1 MSLRSRIGVAALA
14 LALPA
19 LGALAAPALAQPSVN
34 NGFGPVIPRL
44 ENRPATL
51 IETDGYVYGPGTGK
65 TSPDL
70 SITIQDNDWDA
81 PATLYIYW
89 HDRVTNDVVYVNTK
103 LGLSEAEVDFFGDP
117 GAPRRIIPADLKDFK
132 IFGGGSALGPTPD
145 GVPGTTGRYQF
156 VLEIRDP
163 NGASVVTRS
172 NTLYNYVDG
181 VELHSGDV
189 TANERWSPEM
199 AHFLDAPVYVQE
211 QVRLSIDPG
220 TMVIGSKNGQ
230 GTLVFERGA
239 RMDIVGKP
247 LDPIIFTSELDA
259 GERGPGDWGGLV
271 VNGRAETNQGTS
283 PPPEGE
289 GDSGPFGGLDD
300 NDSSGAL
307 SYARV
312 EYAGIRFST
321 QNELNG
327 IALQGVGKGTQ
338 IDHVQVHF
346 NQDDGIEFFG
356 GAVDAKYVLV
366 TGAEDDSLDWTFGWR
381 GNLQHFVA
389 IQCGN
394 SEQDNGI
401 EADNFETDNTAEPIA
416 NPTIRNAT
424 WIGDADH
431 LPDASDDGAV
441 FRRGTKVSLHNG
453 LFWRFTTE
461 GIKIDGDVSMGW
473 LNGNGITVA
482 DTILFGND
490 PDANVDFA
498 ALGGPILNSDPGFYN
513 DPRGAVGCGVVPDI
527 TFANN
532 HDAGSSGGGF
542 FDSAPYIGGVDDD
555 DPWIDDGWTSFADN

>member
-1 MSLRSRIGVAALA
+1 MSLRSRIGVAAATLA
-14 LALPA
+14 LVAVATPA
-19 LGALAAPALAQPSVN
+19 VAQPSVN
-34 NGFGPVIPRL
+34 QGFDPIVPRL
-44 ENRPATL
+44 VNRPATL
-51 IETDGYVYGPGTGK
+51 IETDSYVYGPGTGK
-65 TSPDL
+65 TSPNL

-81 PATLYIYW
+81 PATLYVYW
-89 HDRVTNDVVYVNTK
+89 HDRVNNDVVYVNTK
-103 LGLSEAEVDFFGDP
+103 LGLSPDEVDFFGDV
-117 GAPRRIIPADLKDFK
+117 GAPRRIIPADLKDFP
-132 IFGGGSALGPTPD
+132 IFGSGGAALGATPE

-156 VLEIRDP
+156 VLEIRDA
-163 NGASVVTRS
+163 NGAAVVSRS
-172 NTLYNYVDG
+172 NALYNYVDG
-181 VELHSGDV
+181 VMQHSGDV
-189 TANERWSPEM
+189 TANERWTSDM
-199 AHFLDAPVYVQE
+199 AHFIATPLYVKE

-220 TMVIGSKNGQ
+220 TVVIGSKNGQ

-247 LDPIIFTSELDA
+247 LDPIIMTSELDA
-259 GERGPGDWGGLV
+259 GQRGPGDWGGLV
-271 VNGRAETNQGTS
+271 VNGRATTNQGVN

-307 SYARV
+307 SYARI

-327 IALQGVGKGTQ
+327 IALQGVGSGTQ

-356 GAVDAKYVLV
+356 GTVDAKYVLV

-381 GNLQHFVA
+381 GRLQNFVA

-441 FRRGTKVSLHNG
+441 FRRGTKVTLVNG

-461 GIKIDGDVSMGW
+461 GINIDGDVSNGW

-482 DTILFGND
+482 DTILFGNA
-490 PDANVDFA
+490 PDANVDFT
-498 ALGGPILNSDPGFYN
+498 ALGGPIMDSDPGFYN

-532 HDAGSSGGGF
+532 HDKGSPGSGSF
-542 FDSAPYIGGVDDD
+542 FESQAFVGGVDDD
-555 DPWIDDGWTSFADN
+555 DQWIDDGWTSFADN